1 MRNNRLLR
9 GLTNAAHVIGTLFE
23 RLMRVGDVLFAVAC
37 AVFVVY
43 LGYLLLSVV
52 YIDPGKKFITKFTEE
67 LADFGVCKQAIA
79 EKAPYPTK
87 VDFVEREIIKFDS
100 LRSLRIIK
108 GKVDFMNVYG
118 AMIPHSFS
126 CVVSEGGVKSIKVQE
141 ISSLRR

>member
-1 MRNNRLLR
+1 MSNNRLLS
-9 GLTNAAHVIGTLFE
+9 GLANAAHVIGTLFE

-43 LGYLLLSVV
+43 LGYLLLTVV
-52 YIDPGKKFITKFTEE
+52 YIDPGKKFITKYTEE
-67 LADFGVCKQAIA
+67 LADFGVCKQAVA

-87 VDFVEREIIKFDS
+87 VDFVERESTS
-100 LRSLRIIK
+100 LESTRIIK

-126 CVVSEGGVKSIKVQE
+126 CVVSEGGVNSIKVQE
-141 ISSLRR
+141 IRSLRR